1 MSQDNTVITSR
12 AAIGQ
17 NTSLLCLSVA
27 VEVGAGKRRTLA
39 RATSTRGPGNTFP
52 RQRED
57 RKGAFVA
64 LGEVSLTEQPVA
76 VRPIFAIGVLRAAPH
91 LASGALVAAVGL
103 RSLLHISGAGRRSA
117 LERRAAF
124 AKQIWVAARAQR
136 AAVLSMR
143 GHALHHGAWRD
154 GAFGLDTCMAASA
167 SGAPVHTSRRSVERE
182 ASSTFWGNTGRA
194 DLTRVVSSVRR

>member
-143 GHALHHGAWRD
+143 GHALTTGHG
-154 GAFGLDTCMAASA
+154 GTEHLGLIHVWQLAQAGHPFTPAA
-167 SGAPVHTSRRSVERE
+167 GV
-182 ASSTFWGNTGRA
+182 
-194 DLTRVVSSVRR
+194 